1 MTPSTT
7 QPLPGEPVDLTELRR
22 VASDG
27 TALRY
32 ALMELAAQTP
42 DVIALGRGDPD
53 MDTPEHV
60 IAAAQAA
67 VASGAAD
74 RPTPAAGLPDLRQAI
89 AEKLQRDNGIPVTS
103 DGVLV
108 TAGGQE
114 ALFLIMQALLD
125 PGDEVLVPDPR
136 YTSYDQAIEQAG
148 GRMVMIPTEPE
159 DNFDLLPEAVEA
171 ALTPKTKALL
181 IVSPN
186 NPTGGV
192 VSKAS
197 LERIAELAK
206 ARDFVVISDEIYE
219 KYIYAPA
226 QQLSIASLPGMFERT
241 ITLNGVSK
249 AYCMTGWRVGYVAA
263 PPDFIASL
271 TALKAATTGATSTVS
286 QYAALA
292 AISGPQ
298 DVINDYYAI
307 YDRRR
312 RLLMDGLTELGLT
325 YTEPQ
330 GGFFVYTNAASSG
343 LSAFEFSYLLL
354 KEGHVLI
361 FPGTAFGEKWS
372 DWLRIS
378 YLQTEEQ
385 LQEALVRMGRI
396 LTRVR
401 GEGAGN

>member
-1 MTPSTT
+1 M
-7 QPLPGEPVDLTELRR
+7 
-22 VASDG
+22 
-27 TALRY
+27 
-32 ALMELAAQTP
+32 
-42 DVIALGRGDPD
+42 
-53 MDTPEHV
+53 
-60 IAAAQAA
+60 
-67 VASGAAD
+67 
-74 RPTPAAGLPDLRQAI
+74 
-89 AEKLQRDNGIPVTS
+89 
-103 DGVLV
+103 
-108 TAGGQE
+108 
-114 ALFLIMQALLD
+114 
-125 PGDEVLVPDPR
+125 
-136 YTSYDQAIEQAG
+136 
-148 GRMVMIPTEPE
+148 
-159 DNFDLLPEAVEA
+159 
-171 ALTPKTKALL
+171 
-181 IVSPN
+181 
-186 NPTGGV
+186 
-192 VSKAS
+192 
-197 LERIAELAK
+197 
-206 ARDFVVISDEIYE
+206 
-219 KYIYAPA
+219 
-226 QQLSIASLPGMFERT
+226 
-241 ITLNGVSK
+241 
-249 AYCMTGWRVGYVAA
+249 
-263 PPDFIASL
+263 
-271 TALKAATTGATSTVS
+271 S

>member
-1 MTPSTT
+1 MSDSTV
-7 QPLPGEPVDLTELRR
+7 QSLPGEPVDLTELRR
-22 VASDG
+22 VANDG

-53 MDTPEHV
+53 MDTPAHV
-60 IAAAQAA
+60 IAAAQQA
-67 VASGAAD
+67 VENGLAD
-74 RPTPAAGLPDLRQAI
+74 RPTPPAGLPALREAI
-89 AEKLQRDNGIPVTS
+89 AAKLRNDNGIPVTA

-136 YTSYDQAIEQAG
+136 YTSYDQAIAQAG

-159 DNFDLLPEAVEA
+159 DNFDLLPAAVEA

-192 VSKAS
+192 VSEES
-197 LERIAELAK
+197 LTRIAELAQEH
-206 ARDFVVISDEIYE
+206 DFIVISDEIYE
-219 KYIYAPA
+219 KYVYPPA
-226 QQLSIASLPGMFERT
+226 RQLSVAALPGMFERT

-249 AYCMTGWRVGYVAA
+249 AYCMTGWRVGYVAG
-263 PPDFIASL
+263 PPDFIAPL
-271 TALKAATTGATSTVS
+271 TALKAAATGPTSTVS

-292 AISGPQ
+292 AITGPQ
-298 DVINDYYAI
+298 DVIDEYYAV

-312 RLLMDGLTELGLT
+312 RLLMEGLTRLGLT

-343 LSAFEFSYLLL
+343 LSAFELSYLLL

-378 YLQTEEQ
+378 YLQTEEK
-385 LQEALVRMGRI
+385 LEEALARMGVI
-396 LTRVR
+396 LARVR
-401 GEGAGN
+401 GD